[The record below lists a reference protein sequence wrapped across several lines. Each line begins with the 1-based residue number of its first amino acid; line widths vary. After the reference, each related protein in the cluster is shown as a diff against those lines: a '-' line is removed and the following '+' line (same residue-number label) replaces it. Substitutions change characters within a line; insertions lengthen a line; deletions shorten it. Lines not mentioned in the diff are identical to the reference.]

1 MFTVGNINAG
11 MVGGANSVA
20 AARVAASAY
29 LPLPLHRL
37 PLPYRDGQ
45 RVDVAMSTD
54 IRETIV

>member
-11 MVGGANSVA
+11 MVGGANRVA

-37 PLPYRDGQ
+37 PLPYRGGQ
-45 RVDVAMSTD
+45 RVDVAMSKG
-54 IRETIV
+54 IETVV

>member
-11 MVGGANSVA
+11 MVGGANRVA

-37 PLPYRDGQ
+37 PLPYRGGQ
-45 RVDVAMSTD
+45 RVDVAMSKGLK
-54 IRETIV
+54 ETIV